1 MDAKLKEL
9 NLVKFAPAIKAC
21 ASDIGTLSFVSVED
35 LMSVNSTIALNR
47 AQAKLVVRRLMAVPK
62 PKIAKAKTKAVVLR
76 RQCRTPRTK
85 SLRQPPTTTPRTKL
99 KREISEGSVKLDHDI
114 SEIDDKLKDLGIY
127 EYSSVIKACASDVST
142 LEFVT
147 VEDLMSKENG
157 VKPLSKSEASYVV
170 DRCTPKKK
178 NRNVGVK
185 LTPRQKYEVK
195 ITPRKKTNIVTP
207 LGKSQVQRVG
217 FKNSQ
222 ITKLSLVNTKSNV
235 SKSQV
240 ISLSSKNLTPAPK
253 LKTVLNT
260 KLRTLVIK
268 TPTKTP
274 IKLSV
279 MDRIIQKL
287 GLCQFGAVIK
297 ECASGVDTLAYVTEC
312 DLMEEDVGGMKLTK
326 VQAEYVVMKLQFFA
340 SRRKNCSE
348 NEDPN
353 TADFDWDESLA
364 RDLDN
369 LEIIQRETDAEDIYS
384 CLRSPQV

>member
-9 NLVKFAPAIKAC
+9 DLVKFAPAIKAC
-21 ASDIGTLSFVSVED
+21 ASSIGTLSFVAVAD
-35 LMSVNSTIALNR
+35 LMSVDSTIALNR

-62 PKIAKAKTKAVVLR
+62 PKISKASSKTKAVVLR
-76 RQCRTPRTK
+76 RQCRTPRRTK

-99 KREISEGSVKLDHDI
+99 KREISEGCVKLDHDI
-114 SEIDDKLKDLGIY
+114 SEIDGKLKELGIC
-127 EYSSVIKACASDVST
+127 EYASVIKACASDVST

-157 VKPLSKSEASYVV
+157 VKPLSKSEASFVV

-178 NRNVGVK
+178 KREINKNVGVK

-207 LGKSQVQRVG
+207 LGKSQIQRVG
-217 FKNSQ
+217 FK
-222 ITKLSLVNTKSNV
+222 K
-235 SKSQV
+235 V
-240 ISLSSKNLTPAPK
+240 ISLSSKNSTPTPK
-253 LKTVLNT
+253 LKAASNT
-260 KLRTLVIK
+260 KLRTIVIK
-268 TPTKTP
+268 TPV
-274 IKLSV
+274 KLSF

-287 GLCQFGAVIK
+287 GLCQFSAVIK

-312 DLMEEDVGGMKLTK
+312 DLMEEDVGGIKLTK
-326 VQAEYVVMKLQFFA
+326 VQAEYVVSKLQLFA

-353 TADFDWDESLA
+353 TADFEWDESLA

-384 CLRSPQV
+384 CLRSPHV